1 MDQLLQVAA
10 EAKDELGKANLEK
23 WLRIANNGDEELQLQ
38 LPELADDLE
47 RLEQRLG
54 EIRRYVAGF
63 LSGPCVLL
71 F

>member
-10 EAKDELGKANLEK
+10 GAKHELGSANLRK
-23 WLRIANNGDEELQLQ
+23 WLRIANNGDEHLQWQ
-38 LPELADDLE
+38 LPELAEDLE

-54 EIRRYVAGF
+54 DIRRYVANF
-63 LSGPCVLL
+63 LSGPCILL